1 VIGISADP
9 PERNLAWT
17 KQLTLPFR
25 LLSDGDGRTARAYGV
40 WDPTWNLPKRVT
52 FIIDRA
58 RRIRFVEAG
67 SLAIDTGRTL
77 EALARLA
84 RAS

>member
-1 VIGISADP
+1 MIGISADP

-25 LLSDGDGRTARAYGV
+25 LLTDAEGRIARAYGV
-40 WDPTWNLPKRVT
+40 WDETWNLPQRVT
-52 FIIDRA
+52 FIIDRE

-67 SLAIDTGRTL
+67 GLAIDTSRTL
-77 EALARLA
+77 EALGKLA
-84 RAS
+84 RAR

>member
-1 VIGISADP
+1 MIGVSADAA
-9 PERNLAWT
+9 ERNLAWT
-17 KQLTLPFR
+17 KQLKLPFR
-25 LLSDGDGRTARAYGV
+25 LLSDPEGHTSRAYGV
-40 WDPTWNLPKRVT
+40 WDDTWNLPQRVT

-67 SLAIDTGRTL
+67 GLAIDTSRTL
-77 EALARLA
+77 DALGRLA

>member
-1 VIGISADP
+1 MIGISADP

-17 KQLTLPFR
+17 KQLDLPFR
-25 LLSDGDGRTARAYGV
+25 LLTDADGRTARAYGV
-40 WDPTWNLPKRVT
+40 WDDTWNLPRRVT

-67 SLAIDTGRTL
+67 GLAMDTSRTL
-77 EALARLA
+77 EALGKLA
-84 RAS
+84 RAR

>member
-1 VIGISADP
+1 VIGVSADP

-17 KQLTLPFR
+17 KQLKLPFR
-25 LLSDGDGRTARAYGV
+25 LLTDADGRTARAYGV
-40 WDPTWNLPKRVT
+40 WDDTWNLPQRVT

-67 SLAIDTGRTL
+67 GLAIDTSRTL
-77 EALARLA
+77 DALASLA
-84 RAS
+84 RSR